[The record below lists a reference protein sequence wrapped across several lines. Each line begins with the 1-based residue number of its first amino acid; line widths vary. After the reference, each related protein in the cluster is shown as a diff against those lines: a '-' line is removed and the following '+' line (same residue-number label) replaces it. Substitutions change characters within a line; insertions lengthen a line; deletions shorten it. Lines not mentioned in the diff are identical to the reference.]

1 MFGVNDDMALNYQRI
16 LVAVNKSAGA
26 DSALEKAVATA
37 KRNHARLDLLRVIDV
52 NSLQFKAGG
61 QAMIDGQQIYEIEQA
76 NEEFLFKLQD
86 RLINEEGLDPK
97 QVFVHL
103 RFGNPKTVILDDFQP
118 EYHND
123 LLVLGGTEMSLFKR
137 MMAGS
142 VSSYVPRAA
151 QCDVL
156 ITKK

>member
-1 MFGVNDDMALNYQRI
+1 MTLNYQRI

-26 DSALEKAVATA
+26 DRALEKAVATA
-37 KRNHARLDLLRVIDV
+37 KRNHARLDILRVIDI
-52 NSLQFKAGG
+52 NSLQYKAGG
-61 QAMIDGQQIYEIEQA
+61 QTVIDGQGIYDIEQS
-76 NEEFLFKLQD
+76 NEEFLTELREKILRND
-86 RLINEEGLDPK
+86 GLEPE

-103 RFGNPKTVILDDFQP
+103 RFGNPRTVILDDFQP

-123 LLVLGGTEMSLFKR
+123 LLVIGGTEMSLFKR
-137 MMAGS
+137 MLAGS
-142 VSSYVPRAA
+142 VTSYVPRAA

>member
-1 MFGVNDDMALNYQRI
+1 MTLNYQRI

-26 DSALEKAVATA
+26 DRALEKAVATA
-37 KRNHARLDLLRVIDV
+37 KRNHARLDILRVIDI
-52 NSLQFKAGG
+52 NSLQYKAGG
-61 QAMIDGQQIYEIEQA
+61 QTVIDGQDIYDIEQS
-76 NEEFLFKLQD
+76 NEEFLTELREKILRND
-86 RLINEEGLDPK
+86 GLDPE

-103 RFGNPKTVILDDFQP
+103 RFGNPRTVILDDFQP

-123 LLVLGGTEMSLFKR
+123 LLVIGGTEMSLFKR
-137 MMAGS
+137 MLAGS
-142 VSSYVPRAA
+142 VTSYVPKAA

>member
-1 MFGVNDDMALNYQRI
+1 MTLNYQRI

-26 DSALEKAVATA
+26 DRALGKAVATA
-37 KRNHARLDLLRVIDV
+37 KRNHARLDILRVIDI
-52 NSLQFKAGG
+52 NSLQYKAGG
-61 QAMIDGQQIYEIEQA
+61 QTVIDGQDIYDIEQS
-76 NEEFLFKLQD
+76 NEEFLTELREKILRND
-86 RLINEEGLDPK
+86 GLDPE

-103 RFGNPKTVILDDFQP
+103 RFGNPRTVILDDFQP

-123 LLVLGGTEMSLFKR
+123 LLVIGGTEMSLFKR
-137 MMAGS
+137 MLAGS
-142 VSSYVPRAA
+142 VTSYVPRAA

>member
-1 MFGVNDDMALNYQRI
+1 MTLNYQRI

-26 DSALEKAVATA
+26 DRALEKAVATA
-37 KRNHARLDLLRVIDV
+37 KRNHARLDILRVIDI
-52 NSLQFKAGG
+52 NSLQYKAGG
-61 QAMIDGQQIYEIEQA
+61 QTVIDGQDIYDIEQS
-76 NEEFLFKLQD
+76 NEEFLTELREKILRND
-86 RLINEEGLDPK
+86 GLEPE

-103 RFGNPKTVILDDFQP
+103 RFGNPRTVILDDFQP

-123 LLVLGGTEMSLFKR
+123 LLVIGGTEMSLFKR
-137 MMAGS
+137 MLAGS
-142 VSSYVPRAA
+142 VTSYVPRAA

>member
-1 MFGVNDDMALNYQRI
+1 MTLNYQRI

-26 DSALEKAVATA
+26 DRALEKAVATA
-37 KRNHARLDLLRVIDV
+37 KRNHARLDILRVIDI
-52 NSLQFKAGG
+52 NSLQYKAGG
-61 QAMIDGQQIYEIEQA
+61 QTVIDGQGIYDIEQS
-76 NEEFLFKLQD
+76 NEEFLTELREKILRND
-86 RLINEEGLDPK
+86 GLDPE

-103 RFGNPKTVILDDFQP
+103 RFGNPRTVILDDFQP

-123 LLVLGGTEMSLFKR
+123 LLVIGGTEMSLFKR
-137 MMAGS
+137 MLAGS
-142 VSSYVPRAA
+142 VTSYVPRAA

>member
-1 MFGVNDDMALNYQRI
+1 MTLNYQRI

-26 DSALEKAVATA
+26 DRALEKAVATA
-37 KRNHARLDLLRVIDV
+37 KRNHARLDILRVLDI
-52 NSLQFKAGG
+52 NSLQYKAGG
-61 QAMIDGQQIYEIEQA
+61 QTVIDGQDIYDIERS
-76 NEEFLFKLQD
+76 NEEFLTELRERILRNDK
-86 RLINEEGLDPK
+86 LDPE

-103 RFGNPKTVILDDFQP
+103 RFGNPRTVILDDFQP

-123 LLVLGGTEMSLFKR
+123 LLVIGGTEMSLFKR
-137 MMAGS
+137 ILAGS
-142 VSSYVPRAA
+142 VASYVPRAA

>member
-1 MFGVNDDMALNYQRI
+1 MTLNYQRI

-26 DSALEKAVATA
+26 DRALEKTVATA
-37 KRNHARLDLLRVIDV
+37 KRNHARLDILRVIDI
-52 NSLQFKAGG
+52 NSLQYKAGG
-61 QAMIDGQQIYEIEQA
+61 QTVIDGQDIYDIEQS
-76 NEEFLFKLQD
+76 NEEFLTELREKILRND
-86 RLINEEGLDPK
+86 GLDPE

-103 RFGNPKTVILDDFQP
+103 RFGNPRTVILDDFQP

-123 LLVLGGTEMSLFKR
+123 LLVIGGTEMSLFKR
-137 MMAGS
+137 MLAGS
-142 VSSYVPRAA
+142 VTSYVPRAA

>member
-1 MFGVNDDMALNYQRI
+1 MTLNYQRI

-26 DSALEKAVATA
+26 DRALEKAVATA
-37 KRNHARLDLLRVIDV
+37 KRNHARLDILRVIDI
-52 NSLQFKAGG
+52 NSLQYKAGG
-61 QAMIDGQQIYEIEQA
+61 QTVIDGQDIYDIEQS
-76 NEEFLFKLQD
+76 NEEFLTELRGKILRND
-86 RLINEEGLDPK
+86 GLDPE

-103 RFGNPKTVILDDFQP
+103 RFGNPRTVILDDFQP

-123 LLVLGGTEMSLFKR
+123 LLVIGGTEMSLFKR
-137 MMAGS
+137 MLAGS
-142 VSSYVPRAA
+142 VTSYVPRAA

>member
-1 MFGVNDDMALNYQRI
+1 MTLNYQRI

-26 DSALEKAVATA
+26 DRALEKAVATA
-37 KRNHARLDLLRVIDV
+37 KRNHARLDILRVIDI
-52 NSLQFKAGG
+52 NSLQYEAGG
-61 QAMIDGQQIYEIEQA
+61 QTVIDGQDIYDIEQS
-76 NEEFLFKLQD
+76 NEEFLTELREKILRND
-86 RLINEEGLDPK
+86 GLDPE

-103 RFGNPKTVILDDFQP
+103 RFGNPRTVILDDFQP

-123 LLVLGGTEMSLFKR
+123 LLVIGGTEMSLFKR
-137 MMAGS
+137 MLAGS
-142 VSSYVPRAA
+142 VTSYVPRAA

>member
-1 MFGVNDDMALNYQRI
+1 MTLNYQRI

-26 DSALEKAVATA
+26 DRALEKAVATA
-37 KRNHARLDLLRVIDV
+37 KRNHARLDILRVIDI
-52 NSLQFKAGG
+52 NSLQYKAGG
-61 QAMIDGQQIYEIEQA
+61 QTVIDGQDIYDIEQS
-76 NEEFLFKLQD
+76 NEEFLTELREKILRND
-86 RLINEEGLDPK
+86 GLDPE

-103 RFGNPKTVILDDFQP
+103 RFGNPRTVILDDFQP

-123 LLVLGGTEMSLFKR
+123 LLVIGGTEMSLFKR
-137 MMAGS
+137 MLAGS
-142 VSSYVPRAA
+142 VTSYVPRAA